1 MNTKKMPVTG
11 HIQELRKRLIT
22 VLIFFLFAL
31 VVGFFTAKPVIRY
44 LQHAENAGM
53 FTMNAFRVT
62 DPIKVFMEVSVVIA
76 CLLTLPVILY
86 QLWAFI
92 SPGLYEKEKK
102 LTLSY
107 IPVSILLFI
116 AGVSFSYFVL
126 CPLMVKFMMGLSN
139 EMGIRAVIGIRE
151 YIQFLL
157 EITLPFGFVFQMP
170 VVVLFL
176 TRLGI
181 ITPRLLKK
189 VRKYAY
195 LALIAAAGIITP
207 PDVFSQLITFVPL
220 VLLYEA
226 STLISKMA
234 YRNAKKAAKEMPMDE
249 QTIASE

>member
-1 MNTKKMPVTG
+1 
-11 HIQELRKRLIT
+11 
-22 VLIFFLFAL
+22 
-31 VVGFFTAKPVIRY
+31 
-44 LQHAENAGM
+44 
-53 FTMNAFRVT
+53 
-62 DPIKVFMEVSVVIA
+62 
-76 CLLTLPVILY
+76 
-86 QLWAFI
+86 
-92 SPGLYEKEKK
+92 
-102 LTLSY
+102 
-107 IPVSILLFI
+107 
-116 AGVSFSYFVL
+116 VL